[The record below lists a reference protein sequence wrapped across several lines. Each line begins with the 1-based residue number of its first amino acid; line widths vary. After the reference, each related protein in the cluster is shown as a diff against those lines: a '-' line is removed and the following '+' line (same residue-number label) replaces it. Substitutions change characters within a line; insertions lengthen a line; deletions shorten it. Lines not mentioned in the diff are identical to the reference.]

1 MVLTIGNSLAIPS
14 DVHWLFGHPLREAT
28 VLLLSNRTGLYK
40 YGQLFTKHKNCSAT
54 LSFGLSLG
62 VSIQF
67 AALGTSRRNAF
78 EWKCRAYFKNWCF
91 SGVFYFR
98 SGFRFGLRIPITT
111 ISVAAHGT
119 CAPKGSVL
127 RPGRICVFFRSSA
140 AVRLCGD
147 CVLLWCF
154 PDCSRRLRTVAALGT
169 CRPEESTLMLRSL
182 GRVGACRTQNTYPNL
197 LVLLFIKDAHSG
209 DFSTPNLFLRAS
221 N

>member
-1 MVLTIGNSLAIPS
+1 MLLNGNAVHISRIGAFRASSIFAPGFGSVCENSFS
-14 DVHWLFGHPLREAT
+14 
-28 VLLLSNRTGLYK
+28 
-40 YGQLFTKHKNCSAT
+40 C
-54 LSFGLSLG
+54 
-62 VSIQF
+62 
-67 AALGTSRRNAF
+67 
-78 EWKCRAYFKNWCF
+78 CF
-91 SGVFYFR
+91 
-98 SGFRFGLRIPITT
+98 PITT

-221 N
+221 NQCISSWHHRHPSCTIVCYIYLRSQHKCSISWGL